1 MIVKFSKHGKG
12 KASGVLDYLL
22 KEKESGI
29 LDYLLKEEGGKGTLV
44 PRSHAKVLYGDPV
57 LTEHLINT
65 TPYKSKYKSGYLSF
79 SERADEISEE
89 DKRRIMHE
97 FEAVIFCGLE
107 SDQYDILWVEHADKD
122 IDDAHPVGRLEL
134 NFVIPCQELRSG
146 KSFQPYYEPADQKRV
161 NAWKNIINSEVKTI
175 QGEPLSDPN
184 DPKRKRLVNPYSSN
198 APRPTPFDAKAY
210 TKKDADKDEETIA
223 NPPSRKLLEEA
234 IKRRLLLD
242 WQNGIAMNRQRVLR
256 RLEQWGLK
264 INRGNSEKTLS
275 VTSDKLTDKNGKPMG
290 VRLKGGMFEKEFDG
304 YKFEP
309 DTKEEDYSEY
319 DNSVNRNERKQLDKE
334 HLAIGIEI
342 KEAYNQ
348 ERYGSSATLESLVL
362 DKVVEQELEADKPA
376 PAEIY
381 RTSFSP
387 RF

>member
-22 KEKESGI
+22 KEKGS
-29 LDYLLKEEGGKGTLV
+29 KGTLV
-44 PRSHAKVLYGDPV
+44 PRTHAKVLYGDPV

-65 TPYKSKYKSGYLSF
+65 TSHKTKYKSGYLSF
-79 SERADEISEE
+79 SERADEISEA
-89 DKRRIMHE
+89 DKKRIMQE

-107 SDQYDILWVEHADKD
+107 GDQYDILWVEHTDKD
-122 IDDAHPVGRLEL
+122 IDEAHPVGRLEL

-146 KSFQPYYEPADQKRV
+146 KAFQPYYEPADQKRV

-175 QGEPLSDPN
+175 RGEPLSDPN
-184 DPKRKRLVNPYSSN
+184 DPERKRLVNPYSSH
-198 APRPTPFDAKAY
+198 APRPTPFDMKVY
-210 TKKDADKDEETIA
+210 TKKDADKDEEIIA
-223 NPPSRKLLEEA
+223 NPPSRTLLEEA

-242 WQNGIAMNRQRVLR
+242 WQNGILMNRRMVSA

-275 VTSDKLTDKNGKPMG
+275 VTSDKLADKNGKPMG

-304 YKFEP
+304 HQFEP
-309 DTKEEDYSEY
+309 VSKERELSVY
-319 DNSVNRNERKQLDKE
+319 DRRISRNERKQLDE
-334 HLAIGIEI
+334 DLLATGIEI
-342 KEAYNQ
+342 KEAYHQ
-348 ERYGSSATLESLVL
+348 ERYKTPAAPESLVS
-362 DKVVEQELEADKPA
+362 DQKVKHELETAKPA
-376 PAEIY
+376 PSETY
-381 RTSFSP
+381 RMSFSP

>member
-1 MIVKFSKHGKG
+1 MIAKFSDHGTG

-22 KEKESGI
+22 KEKGV
-29 LDYLLKEEGGKGTLV
+29 KGALV
-44 PRSHAKVLYGDPV
+44 PRAHAKVLYGDPV

-79 SERADEISEE
+79 SERADEISET
-89 DKRRIMHE
+89 DKKRIMQE
-97 FEAVIFCGLE
+97 FEAIIFCGLE

-122 IDDAHPVGRLEL
+122 IDDTHPVGRLEL

-146 KSFQPYYEPADQKRV
+146 KAFQPYYEPADLKRV

-175 QGEPLSDPN
+175 KGEPLSDPN
-184 DPKRKRLVNPYSSN
+184 DPERKRLVNPHNSH
-198 APRPTPFDAKAY
+198 APRPTPFDLKTY
-210 TKKDADKDEETIA
+210 TKKDAEKDEKTIA
-223 NPPSRKLLEEA
+223 NPPSRTLLEEA

-242 WQNGIAMNRQRVLR
+242 WQDGILMNRRRVLG

-290 VRLKGGMFEKEFDG
+290 VRLKGGMFEKEFNGDQ
-304 YKFEP
+304 FEP
-309 DTKEEDYSEY
+309 EMKEENHYVY
-319 DNSVNRNERKQLDKE
+319 NRRVNRNERQQSDEEL
-334 HLAIGIEI
+334 LANGVKI
-342 KEAYNQ
+342 KEAYHQ
-348 ERYGSSATLESLVL
+348 ERYKSSDKPEPLVS
-362 DKVVEQELEADKPA
+362 DKGVKQELEVAKPA
-376 PAEIY
+376 PVETY
-381 RTSFSP
+381 RPSLRP

>member
-22 KEKESGI
+22 KEKGS
-29 LDYLLKEEGGKGTLV
+29 KGTLV

-65 TPYKSKYKSGYLSF
+65 TSHKTKYKSGYLSF
-79 SERADEISEE
+79 SERADEISEA
-89 DKRRIMHE
+89 DKKRIMQE
-97 FEAVIFCGLE
+97 FESVIFCGLE

-122 IDDAHPVGRLEL
+122 IDDAHPIGRLEL

-175 QGEPLSDPN
+175 KGEPLSDPN

-198 APRPTPFDAKAY
+198 APRPSPFDAKAY
-210 TKKDADKDEETIA
+210 MKKDADKDEETIA
-223 NPPSRKLLEEA
+223 NPPNRKLLEEA

-242 WQNGIAMNRQRVLR
+242 WQNGIAMNRRRVIGQ
-256 RLEQWGLK
+256 LEQWGLK

-290 VRLKGGMFEKEFDG
+290 VRLKGGMFEKGFDG
-304 YKFEP
+304 YQFEP
-309 DTKEEDYSEY
+309 NAKEEDHSAY
-319 DNSVNRNERKQLDKE
+319 DHPFSRDKRKQLNKE
-334 HLAIGIEI
+334 LLATGIEI
-342 KEAYNQ
+342 KGAYHQ
-348 ERYGSSATLESLVL
+348 ERYKSVSEPEQLVS
-362 DKVVEQELEADKPA
+362 DKGVQQELEVAKPA
-376 PAEIY
+376 PAETY
-381 RTSFSP
+381 RPSIRPSF
-387 RF
+387 

>member
-1 MIVKFSKHGKG
+1 MIVKFSDHGKG

-22 KEKESGI
+22 KEKGV
-29 LDYLLKEEGGKGTLV
+29 KGALV
-44 PRSHAKVLYGDPV
+44 PRAHAKVLYGDPV

-79 SERADEISEE
+79 SEYADEISEA
-89 DKRRIMHE
+89 DKKRIMQE
-97 FEAVIFCGLE
+97 FEAIIFCGLE

-122 IDDAHPVGRLEL
+122 IDEAHPVGRLEL

-146 KSFQPYYEPADQKRV
+146 KAFQPYYEPADQKRV

-175 QGEPLSDPN
+175 KGEPLSDPN
-184 DPKRKRLVNPYSSN
+184 DPERKRLVNPYSN
-198 APRPTPFDAKAY
+198 QAPRPTPFDIKTY
-210 TKKDADKDEETIA
+210 TKKDADKDEETIT

-242 WQNGIAMNRQRVLR
+242 WQNGIAMNRRRILG

-275 VTSDKLTDKNGKPMG
+275 VTSSKLTNKNGKPIG
-290 VRLKGGMFEKEFDG
+290 IRLKGGMFERGFDG
-304 YKFEP
+304 NHFKPEV
-309 DTKEEDYSEY
+309 KEERHSAY
-319 DNSVNRNERKQLDKE
+319 DNRVNIDERKQSDEE
-334 HLAIGIEI
+334 HLANGIKI
-342 KEAYNQ
+342 KEAYHQ
-348 ERYGSSATLESLVL
+348 ERYKSSATSELLVA
-362 DKVVEQELEADKPA
+362 DKGVKQELEAAKPA
-376 PAEIY
+376 PRETYSA
-381 RTSFSP
+381 SFRP

>member
-1 MIVKFSKHGKG
+1 MIVKFSDHGKG

-22 KEKESGI
+22 KEKGV
-29 LDYLLKEEGGKGTLV
+29 KGAVV
-44 PRSHAKVLYGDPV
+44 PRAHAKVLYGDPV

-79 SERADEISEE
+79 SERADEISEA
-89 DKRRIMHE
+89 DKKRIMQE
-97 FEAVIFCGLE
+97 FEAIIFCGLE

-122 IDDAHPVGRLEL
+122 IDDTHPVGRLEL

-146 KSFQPYYEPADQKRV
+146 KSFQPYYEPADLKRV

-175 QGEPLSDPN
+175 KGEPLSDPN
-184 DPKRKRLVNPYSSN
+184 DPERKRLVNPHNSH
-198 APRPTPFDAKAY
+198 APRPTPFDLKTY
-210 TKKDADKDEETIA
+210 TKKDAEKDEKTIA
-223 NPPSRKLLEEA
+223 NPPSRTLLEEA

-242 WQNGIAMNRQRVLR
+242 WQDGILMNRRRVLG

-290 VRLKGGMFEKEFDG
+290 VRLKGGMFEKEFNGDQ
-304 YKFEP
+304 FEP
-309 DTKEEDYSEY
+309 EMKEENHYVY
-319 DNSVNRNERKQLDKE
+319 NRRVNRNERQQSDEEL
-334 HLAIGIEI
+334 LANGIKI
-342 KEAYNQ
+342 KEAYHQ
-348 ERYGSSATLESLVL
+348 ERYKSSAKPEPLVS
-362 DKVVEQELEADKPA
+362 DKGVKQELEVAKPA
-376 PAEIY
+376 PVETY
-381 RTSFSP
+381 RPSLRP

>member
-1 MIVKFSKHGKG
+1 MIVKFSDHGKG

-22 KEKESGI
+22 KEKGV
-29 LDYLLKEEGGKGTLV
+29 KGALV
-44 PRSHAKVLYGDPV
+44 PRAHAKVLYGDPV

-79 SERADEISEE
+79 SEYADEISEA
-89 DKRRIMHE
+89 DKKRIMQE
-97 FEAVIFCGLE
+97 FEAIIFCGLE

-122 IDDAHPVGRLEL
+122 IDEAHPVGRLEL

-146 KSFQPYYEPADQKRV
+146 KAFQPYYEPADQKRV

-175 QGEPLSDPN
+175 KGEPLSDPN
-184 DPKRKRLVNPYSSN
+184 DPERKRLVNPYSN
-198 APRPTPFDAKAY
+198 HAPRPTPFDIKTY
-210 TKKDADKDEETIA
+210 TKKDADKDEETIT

-242 WQNGIAMNRQRVLR
+242 WQNGIAMNRRRILG

-275 VTSDKLTDKNGKPMG
+275 VTSSKLTNKNGKPIG
-290 VRLKGGMFEKEFDG
+290 IRLKGGMFERGFDG
-304 YKFEP
+304 NHFKPEV
-309 DTKEEDYSEY
+309 KEERHSAY
-319 DNSVNRNERKQLDKE
+319 DNRVNIDERKQSDEE
-334 HLAIGIEI
+334 HLANGIKI
-342 KEAYNQ
+342 KEAYHQ
-348 ERYGSSATLESLVL
+348 ERYKSSATSELLVA
-362 DKVVEQELEADKPA
+362 DKGVKQELEAAKPA
-376 PAEIY
+376 PTETY
-381 RTSFSP
+381 RPSFRP

>member
-22 KEKESGI
+22 KEKGS
-29 LDYLLKEEGGKGTLV
+29 KGTLV
-44 PRSHAKVLYGDPV
+44 PRMHAKVLYGDPV

-65 TPYKSKYKSGYLSF
+65 TSHKSKYKSGYLSF
-79 SERADEISEE
+79 TERADEISEA
-89 DKRRIMHE
+89 DKKRIMQE

-146 KSFQPYYEPADQKRV
+146 KAFQPYYEPADQKRV

-175 QGEPLSDPN
+175 KDEPLSDPN
-184 DPKRKRLVNPYSSN
+184 DPERKRLVNPYSSN
-198 APRPTPFDAKAY
+198 APRPTPFDVKTY

-242 WQNGIAMNRQRVLR
+242 WQNGIAMNRRKVLGS
-256 RLEQWGLK
+256 LEQWGLK

-304 YKFEP
+304 YEFEP
-309 DTKEEDYSEY
+309 EVKEENHSAY
-319 DNSVNRNERKQLDKE
+319 DRTNSRNERAQLDKE
-334 HLAIGIEI
+334 HLATGIEI
-342 KEAYNQ
+342 KEAYHQ
-348 ERYGSSATLESLVL
+348 ERYESSATPEPLVS
-362 DKVVEQELEADKPA
+362 DKVVQKELEVAKPA
-376 PAEIY
+376 PAETY
-381 RTSFSP
+381 RPSFKP

>member
-22 KEKESGI
+22 KEKGS
-29 LDYLLKEEGGKGTLV
+29 KGTLA

-65 TPYKSKYKSGYLSF
+65 TSHKTKYKSGYLSF
-79 SERADEISEE
+79 SERADEISEA
-89 DKRRIMHE
+89 DKKRIMQE

-107 SDQYDILWVEHADKD
+107 NDQYDILWVEHADKD

-146 KSFQPYYEPADQKRV
+146 KAFQPYYEPADQKRV

-175 QGEPLSDPN
+175 KGEPLSDPN

-198 APRPTPFDAKAY
+198 APRPTPFDSKAY
-210 TKKDADKDEETIA
+210 TKKDAKKDEETIA

-242 WQNGIAMNRQRVLR
+242 WQNGIAMNRRRVLS

-290 VRLKGGMFEKEFDG
+290 VRLKGGMFEKGFDG
-304 YKFEP
+304 YDFEP
-309 DTKEEDYSEY
+309 EAKEENHSAY
-319 DNSVNRNERKQLDKE
+319 DHRASRNERKQLDKK
-334 HLAIGIEI
+334 LLDTGIEI
-342 KEAYNQ
+342 KEAYHQ
-348 ERYGSSATLESLVL
+348 ERYQNLATPEPLVA
-362 DKVVEQELEADKPA
+362 DKAVQQELESAKPA
-376 PAEIY
+376 PAETY
-381 RTSFSP
+381 RPSFRPS
-387 RF
+387 F

>member
-12 KASGVLDYLL
+12 KASGVLNYLL
-22 KEKESGI
+22 KEQGS
-29 LDYLLKEEGGKGTLV
+29 KGALV

-65 TPYKSKYKSGYLSF
+65 TSHKTKYKSGYLSF
-79 SERADEISEE
+79 SERADEISEA
-89 DKRRIMHE
+89 DKKRIMQE
-97 FEAVIFCGLE
+97 FETVIFCGLE
-107 SDQYDILWVEHADKD
+107 GDQYDILWVEHADKD
-122 IDDAHPVGRLEL
+122 IDETHPVGRLEL

-161 NAWKNIINSEVKTI
+161 NAWKNIINSEIKTI
-175 QGEPLSDPN
+175 KGEPLSDPN
-184 DPKRKRLVNPYSSN
+184 DPKRKRLVNPYSSY
-198 APRPTPFDAKAY
+198 APRPTPFDLKSY

-242 WQNGIAMNRQRVLR
+242 WQNGIAINRRRVIGQ
-256 RLEQWGLK
+256 LEQWGLT

-290 VRLKGGMFEKEFDG
+290 VRLKGGMFEKGFDG
-304 YKFEP
+304 YEFKPEV
-309 DTKEEDYSEY
+309 KEENHYAY
-319 DNSVNRNERKQLDKE
+319 DHMASRNERTQLDKE
-334 HLAIGIEI
+334 QLATGIEI
-342 KEAYNQ
+342 KESYHQ
-348 ERYGSSATLESLVL
+348 ERYKSPAEPEQLVL
-362 DKVVEQELEADKPA
+362 DKDVQQELEVAKPA
-376 PAEIY
+376 PAETY
-381 RTSFSP
+381 SPSFRP

>member
-22 KEKESGI
+22 KEKGS
-29 LDYLLKEEGGKGTLV
+29 KGTLV
-44 PRSHAKVLYGDPV
+44 PRSYAKVLYGDPV

-65 TPYKSKYKSGYLSF
+65 TSHKNKYKSGYLSF
-79 SERADEISEE
+79 SERADEISES
-89 DKRRIMHE
+89 DKKRIMQE

-161 NAWKNIINSEVKTI
+161 NAWKNIINLEVKTI
-175 QGEPLSDPN
+175 KGEPLSDPN

-198 APRPTPFDAKAY
+198 APRPSPFDAKAY

-223 NPPSRKLLEEA
+223 NPPNRKLLEEA

-242 WQNGIAMNRQRVLR
+242 WQNGIAMNRRRVISQ
-256 RLEQWGLK
+256 LEQWGLT

-275 VTSDKLTDKNGKPMG
+275 VTSDKLIDKNGKPMG
-290 VRLKGGMFEKEFDG
+290 VRLKGGMFEKGFDG
-304 YKFEP
+304 YEFEP
-309 DTKEEDYSEY
+309 EVKEENHSVYHKG
-319 DNSVNRNERKQLDKE
+319 VNRNERKQLDKE
-334 HLAIGIEI
+334 YLATGIKI
-342 KEAYNQ
+342 KEAYHQ
-348 ERYGSSATLESLVL
+348 ERYKSSTTPEALAIVKEA
-362 DKVVEQELEADKPA
+362 KQELEVSKPA
-376 PAEIY
+376 PVETY
-381 RTSFSP
+381 RASFRP

>member
-22 KEKESGI
+22 KEKGS
-29 LDYLLKEEGGKGTLV
+29 KGTLV

-65 TPYKSKYKSGYLSF
+65 TSHKTKYKSGYLSF
-79 SERADEISEE
+79 SERADEISEV
-89 DKRRIMHE
+89 DKKRIIQE

-175 QGEPLSDPN
+175 KGESLSDPN
-184 DPKRKRLVNPYSSN
+184 DPERKRLVNPYSSN

-242 WQNGIAMNRQRVLR
+242 WQNGIAMSRREVLS
-256 RLEQWGLK
+256 RLEQWGLT

-275 VTSDKLTDKNGKPMG
+275 VTNSKLTDKNGKPMG
-290 VRLKGGMFEKEFDG
+290 IRLKGGMFEKGFDG
-304 YKFEP
+304 CQFRP
-309 DTKEEDYSEY
+309 VMKEEEHSEY
-319 DNSVNRNERKQLDKE
+319 DSSVNRNERKQLDEKL
-334 HLAIGIEI
+334 LATGIKI
-342 KEAYNQ
+342 KEAYHQ
-348 ERYGSSATLESLVL
+348 ERYKDSATPEPLVA
-362 DKVVEQELEADKPA
+362 DKGVKQELEVAKPT
-376 PAEIY
+376 PTKTY
-381 RTSFSP
+381 RAICRPGF
-387 RF
+387 

>member
-22 KEKESGI
+22 KEKGS
-29 LDYLLKEEGGKGTLV
+29 KGTLM

-65 TPYKSKYKSGYLSF
+65 TSYKSKYKSGYLSF
-79 SERADEISEE
+79 SERANEISEA
-89 DKRRIMHE
+89 DKKRIMQE

-122 IDDAHPVGRLEL
+122 IDDDHPVGRLEL

-175 QGEPLSDPN
+175 KGEPLSDPN

-210 TKKDADKDEETIA
+210 TKKDAKKDEETIA

-242 WQNGIAMNRQRVLR
+242 WQNGIAMNRQRVLHR
-256 RLEQWGLK
+256 MEQWGLK

-275 VTSDKLTDKNGKPMG
+275 VTSDKLTDKNGKPIG
-290 VRLKGGMFEKEFDG
+290 IRLKGGMFEKGFDG
-304 YKFEP
+304 YEFEP
-309 DTKEEDYSEY
+309 EEKEENHSAY
-319 DNSVNRNERKQLDKE
+319 DHTPSRNERKQLDKE
-334 HLAIGIEI
+334 HLAGGIEI
-342 KEAYNQ
+342 KAAYHQ
-348 ERYGSSATLESLVL
+348 ERYESSAVSEQLVL
-362 DKVVEQELEADKPA
+362 DKEIKQELEVAKPA
-376 PAEIY
+376 PVETY
-381 RTSFSP
+381 RVSFRP

>member
-22 KEKESGI
+22 KEKGS
-29 LDYLLKEEGGKGTLV
+29 KGTLV
-44 PRSHAKVLYGDPV
+44 PRLHAKVLYGDPV

-65 TPYKSKYKSGYLSF
+65 TSHKTKYKSGYLSF
-79 SERADEISEE
+79 SERADEISEA
-89 DKRRIMHE
+89 DKKRIMQE
-97 FEAVIFCGLE
+97 FEAIIFCGLE

-122 IDDAHPVGRLEL
+122 IDDAYPVGRLEL

-146 KSFQPYYEPADQKRV
+146 NAFQPYYEPADQKRV

-175 QGEPLSDPN
+175 KCEPLSDPN
-184 DPKRKRLVNPYSSN
+184 DPERKRLVNPYSN
-198 APRPTPFDAKAY
+198 HTPRPTPFDLKGY
-210 TKKDADKDEETIA
+210 TKEDADKDEEIIA

-242 WQNGIAMNRQRVLR
+242 WQNGIAMNRRRVSG

-275 VTSDKLTDKNGKPMG
+275 VTSSKLTDKNGKPMG

-304 YKFEP
+304 YQFEP
-309 DTKEEDYSEY
+309 EAKEENHSAY
-319 DNSVNRNERKQLDKE
+319 DSSVNRNERKQLDKE
-334 HLAIGIEI
+334 HLATGIEI
-342 KEAYNQ
+342 KEAYHQ
-348 ERYGSSATLESLVL
+348 GRYKSLAEPEPLVA
-362 DKVVEQELEADKPA
+362 DKEVDPELEVAKPA
-376 PAEIY
+376 PAETY
-381 RTSFSP
+381 STSFKP

>member
-22 KEKESGI
+22 KEKGS
-29 LDYLLKEEGGKGTLV
+29 KGTLV
-44 PRSHAKVLYGDPV
+44 PRTHAKVLYGDPV

-79 SERADEISEE
+79 SERADEVSEA
-89 DKRRIMHE
+89 DKKRIMQE
-97 FEAVIFCGLE
+97 FESVIFCGLE

-122 IDDAHPVGRLEL
+122 IDETHPVGRLEL

-175 QGEPLSDPN
+175 KGEPLSDPN
-184 DPKRKRLVNPYSSN
+184 DPKRKRLVNPHSSN
-198 APRPTPFDAKAY
+198 ALRPTPFDAKAY

-223 NPPSRKLLEEA
+223 NPTNRKLLEEA

-242 WQNGIAMNRQRVLR
+242 WQKGIAMSRREVLS
-256 RLEQWGLK
+256 RLEQWGLT

-275 VTSDKLTDKNGKPMG
+275 VTNSKLTDKNGKPMG

-304 YKFEP
+304 YEFEP
-309 DTKEEDYSEY
+309 EAKEENHSAYGHRAS
-319 DNSVNRNERKQLDKE
+319 RNERKQLDEKL
-334 HLAIGIEI
+334 LATGIEI
-342 KEAYNQ
+342 KEAYHQ
-348 ERYGSSATLESLVL
+348 ERYRSSATPESLVS
-362 DKVVEQELEADKPA
+362 DKVVEQELEVDEPA
-376 PAEIY
+376 TTETY
-381 RTSFSP
+381 RPSLRP

>member
-22 KEKESGI
+22 KEKGS
-29 LDYLLKEEGGKGTLV
+29 KGTLL

-65 TPYKSKYKSGYLSF
+65 TSHKTKYKSGYLSF
-79 SERADEISEE
+79 SERADEISEV
-89 DKRRIMHE
+89 DKKRIIQE
-97 FEAVIFCGLE
+97 FESVIFCGLE

-122 IDDAHPVGRLEL
+122 IDETYPVGRLEL

-146 KSFQPYYEPADQKRV
+146 KAFQPYYEPADQKRV

-175 QGEPLSDPN
+175 KGEPLSDPN
-184 DPKRKRLVNPYSSN
+184 DPERKRLVNPYSSN

-242 WQNGIAMNRQRVLR
+242 WQNGIAMSRQEVLS
-256 RLEQWGLK
+256 RLEQWGLT

-275 VTSDKLTDKNGKPMG
+275 VTNSKLTDKNGKPMCI
-290 VRLKGGMFEKEFDG
+290 RLKGGMFEKGFDG
-304 YKFEP
+304 CQFRP
-309 DTKEEDYSEY
+309 VMKEEEHSEY
-319 DNSVNRNERKQLDKE
+319 DSSVNRNERKQLDEKL
-334 HLAIGIEI
+334 LATGIKI
-342 KEAYNQ
+342 KEDYHQ
-348 ERYGSSATLESLVL
+348 ERYKDSATPEPLVA
-362 DKVVEQELEADKPA
+362 DKGVKQELEVAKPT
-376 PAEIY
+376 PTKNY
-381 RTSFSP
+381 RTICRPGF
-387 RF
+387 

>member
-12 KASGVLDYLL
+12 KASGVLNYLL
-22 KEKESGI
+22 KEKGV
-29 LDYLLKEEGGKGTLV
+29 KGALM
-44 PRSHAKVLYGDPV
+44 PRAHAKVLYGDPV

-65 TPYKSKYKSGYLSF
+65 TAYKTKYKSGYLSF
-79 SERADEISEE
+79 SERADEISEA
-89 DKRRIMHE
+89 DKKRIMQE
-97 FEAVIFCGLE
+97 FETVIFCGLD

-122 IDDAHPVGRLEL
+122 IDETHPVGRLEL

-175 QGEPLSDPN
+175 KGEQLSDPN
-184 DPKRKRLVNPYSSN
+184 DPERKRLVNPYSSN

-242 WQNGIAMNRQRVLR
+242 WQNGIAMNRQMVLR
-256 RLEQWGLK
+256 RLERWGLN

-275 VTSDKLTDKNGKPMG
+275 VTSNKLTDKNGKPMG

-309 DTKEEDYSEY
+309 DTKEEDHSEY
-319 DNSVNRNERKQLDKE
+319 DNSVNRSERKQLDE
-334 HLAIGIEI
+334 TLLTTGIKI
-342 KEAYNQ
+342 KEAYHQDRYLSKAVPEQLVVDKDFQQ
-348 ERYGSSATLESLVL
+348 EPEIAPVEVYSA
-362 DKVVEQELEADKPA
+362 
-376 PAEIY
+376 
-381 RTSFSP
+381 SFRP

>member
-22 KEKESGI
+22 KER
-29 LDYLLKEEGGKGTLV
+29 GGKGTLV
-44 PRSHAKVLYGDPV
+44 PRTHAKVLYGDAV

-65 TPYKSKYKSGYLSF
+65 TSHKTKYKSGYLSF
-79 SERADEISEE
+79 SERADEISEA
-89 DKRRIMHE
+89 DKKRIMQE
-97 FEAVIFCGLE
+97 FEAVIFCGLD

-122 IDDAHPVGRLEL
+122 IDEAHPIGRLEL

-175 QGEPLSDPN
+175 KGEPLSDPN
-184 DPKRKRLVNPYSSN
+184 DPERKRLVNPYSSN
-198 APRPTPFDAKAY
+198 APRPTPFDVKTY

-223 NPPSRKLLEEA
+223 NPPSRNLLEEA

-242 WQNGIAMNRQRVLR
+242 WQNGIAMNRRMVLR
-256 RLEQWGLK
+256 RLEQWGLT

-275 VTSDKLTDKNGKPMG
+275 VTSSKLADKNGKPMG

-304 YKFEP
+304 YEFEP
-309 DTKEEDYSEY
+309 EAKEEDHSAYGS
-319 DNSVNRNERKQLDKE
+319 SINRNERKQLDKKL
-334 HLAIGIEI
+334 LATGIEI
-342 KEAYNQ
+342 KEIYHQ
-348 ERYGSSATLESLVL
+348 ERYKSSAEPEPLVA
-362 DKVVEQELEADKPA
+362 DKEVDQELEVAKPA
-376 PAEIY
+376 PAETY
-381 RTSFSP
+381 RPSFRPS
-387 RF
+387 F